1 MGAFPRPRGSG
12 GVLGFFEHNPPFLF
26 VEQSFHSLPASFSS
40 GVKGHAR
47 HREKFSLGNE
57 TILTRGRDTQDS
69 QVPQLLPK
77 LLPTER
83 GEHSE

>member
-1 MGAFPRPRGSG
+1 MSLSTIA
-12 GVLGFFEHNPPFLF
+12 PPFFLY
-26 VEQSFHSLPASFSS
+26 EQSFHSFPASFSS

-57 TILTRGRDTQDS
+57 TLLTRGCDTQDS

-77 LLPTER
+77 LLPTEWR
-83 GEHSE
+83 ELSEW